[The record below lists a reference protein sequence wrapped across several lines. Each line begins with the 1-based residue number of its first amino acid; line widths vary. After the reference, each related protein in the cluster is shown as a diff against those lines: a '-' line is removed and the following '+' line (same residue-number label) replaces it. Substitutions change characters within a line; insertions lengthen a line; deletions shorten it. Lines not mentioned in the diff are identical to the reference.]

1 MAQCNNI
8 ACYDTHII
16 RARLMLD
23 SWIAALALTEEK
35 VIVPCVAPPPSA
47 LSKDIKAS

>member
-1 MAQCNNI
+1 M
-8 ACYDTHII
+8 TLVI

-35 VIVPCVAPPPSA
+35 VIVPCVAPPSA